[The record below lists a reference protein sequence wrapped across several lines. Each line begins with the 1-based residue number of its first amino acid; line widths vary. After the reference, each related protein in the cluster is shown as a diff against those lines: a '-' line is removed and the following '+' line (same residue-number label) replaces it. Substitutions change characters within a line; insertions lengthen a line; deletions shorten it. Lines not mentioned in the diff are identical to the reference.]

1 VRERKVVEM
10 DAAIAELREKVAAAE
25 KAYAAVKK
33 RQGKTKPSAGK
44 NRAPRFFLIGAS
56 LSTRSMVA
64 KVLGLKGC
72 VTVPGERRTRP
83 SPRLRG
89 MIDLPLGGFHLAH
102 LSDLDDCLTPRSR
115 RQADV
120 RTRRRC
126 PASADVSPRFP
137 W

>member
-10 DAAIAELREKVAAAE
+10 DATIAELREKVVAAE

-33 RQGKTKPSAGK
+33 RQGKTKPRVGK
-44 NRAPRFFLIGAS
+44 NRAPRFFLIGVS

-89 MIDLPLGGFHLAH
+89 MVDFPLRLSPGSSQRPRRLPRASQSTASGC
-102 LSDLDDCLTPRSR
+102 LDT
-115 RQADV
+115 
-120 RTRRRC
+120 
-126 PASADVSPRFP
+126 
-137 W
+137 

>member
-1 VRERKVVEM
+1 M
-10 DAAIAELREKVAAAE
+10 
-25 KAYAAVKK
+25 
-33 RQGKTKPSAGK
+33 GK
-44 NRAPRFFLIGAS
+44 NRAPPFFLIGVS

-72 VTVPGERRTRP
+72 VTGPAERRTRP

-89 MIDLPLGGFHLAH
+89 MVDLLLGGFHLAH

>member
-10 DAAIAELREKVAAAE
+10 DAAIAELREKVVAAE

-33 RQGKTKPSAGK
+33 RQGKTKPRVGK
-44 NRAPRFFLIGAS
+44 NRAPRFFLIGVS

-72 VTVPGERRTRP
+72 VTVPGERRARP

-89 MIDLPLGGFHLAH
+89 MVDLPLGGFHLAH

-120 RTRRRC
+120 WTRRRR
-126 PASADVSPRFP
+126 AGLADASPRFP